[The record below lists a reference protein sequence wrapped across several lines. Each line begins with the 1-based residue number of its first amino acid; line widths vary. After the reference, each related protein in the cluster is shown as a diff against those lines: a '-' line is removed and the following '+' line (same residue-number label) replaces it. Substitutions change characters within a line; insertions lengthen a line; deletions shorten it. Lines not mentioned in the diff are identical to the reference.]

1 VGGAGR
7 QRLGGRD
14 AVRAESVFFAEPPTS
29 ARPGLLLLLLL
40 LLRPSDTGKIASQLS
55 GRATGPELV

>member
-40 LLRPSDTGKIASQLS
+40 LRPSDTGKIASQLS

>member
-1 VGGAGR
+1 M
-7 QRLGGRD
+7 GGRD

-40 LLRPSDTGKIASQLS
+40 LLLRPSDTGKIASQLS